1 MYIDSP
7 LTLEDIVKFERTIKE
22 SDVQKLAKA
31 LRVDVR
37 EFDSKQKK
45 IVSMLLKWEEDN
57 KGRAALVQILDKNE
71 IPHSL

>member
-7 LTLEDIVKFERTIKE
+7 LTLDDIVKFGKTT
-22 SDVQKLAKA
+22 DVQKLAKA
-31 LRVDVR
+31 LRVDVP
-37 EFDSKQKK
+37 ELDSKQKK
-45 IVSMLLKWEEDN
+45 IASMLLKWEEDN

>member
-7 LTLEDIVKFERTIKE
+7 LTLEDIVKFGKTTKE

-31 LRVDVR
+31 LRVDVP
-37 EFDSKQKK
+37 ELDSKQKK
-45 IVSMLLKWEEDN
+45 IASMLLKWEKDN